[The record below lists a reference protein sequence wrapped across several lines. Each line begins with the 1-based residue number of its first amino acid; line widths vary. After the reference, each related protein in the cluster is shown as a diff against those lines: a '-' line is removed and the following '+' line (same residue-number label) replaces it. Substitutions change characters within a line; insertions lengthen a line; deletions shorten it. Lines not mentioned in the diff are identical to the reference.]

1 MGSAEYDKKT
11 ILIKSLKVRDLEKK
25 LPNYG
30 TEQRIELLKIA
41 ADELGSTGDEQE
53 IAHIMLLLGNVY
65 SQSGQPDDASYCFG
79 KSADIFGKLGDL
91 FGEAASLNNLGFVNK
106 TRGDINSAL
115 NNYEKSLSIYR
126 SLGDKDHECIILLNI
141 ANLYYSMGEYL
152 EAIEYFEDS
161 LEAADKPVDAK
172 TLYALGSSYSKSNDH
187 RRALEYLEKAL
198 AKATESGDK
207 QMRASILKALTATYL
222 GMGDVEKAGNIV
234 EQNEELFKHPYE
246 QVQPESVD
254 NKTLSGDESFN
265 SLVSKD
271 VRTSLTSVIGY
282 AQHIKANHPDI
293 SGEDLADMMNDI
305 EVSALTI
312 NELISN
318 LDAIDAVYSGKIEP
332 KQERI
337 DLTEIVSSALNSCS
351 ARISSKHINAIFKA
365 SGDGI
370 SLNSDRGIL
379 EHIMNNL
386 ISNAV
391 RSTPPGKNIY
401 AYVSR
406 DGEIVRCEIIDE
418 GSGLSESEAGDLI
431 NGVTAIN
438 GYMPEKEGSE
448 GIGLSV
454 ANSLTKLLGGELRCE
469 NMLGKGSAF
478 VLELPDKKKF

>member
-1 MGSAEYDKKT
+1 M
-11 ILIKSLKVRDLEKK
+11 KVRDLKKK
-25 LPNYG
+25 LPSYG
-30 TEQRIELLKIA
+30 TEQRIELLKA
-41 ADELGSTGDEQE
+41 AVDELGSTGDQQE

-65 SQSGQPDDASYCFG
+65 CQSGQPDDASYCFS
-79 KSADIFGKLGDL
+79 KSAEIFGKLGDL

-106 TRGDINSAL
+106 TRGDINTAL

-126 SLGDKDHECIILLNI
+126 SLGDKYHECIILLNI

-161 LEAADKPVDAK
+161 LEAANKPADAK

-187 RRALEYLEKAL
+187 GRALEYLEKAL
-198 AKATESGDK
+198 AESTEAGDK
-207 QMRASILKALTATYL
+207 QMIASILKALTGTYL

-234 EQNEELFKHPYE
+234 EQNEGLFNHS
-246 QVQPESVD
+246 PEPIQFESGN
-254 NKTLSGDESFN
+254 NKTLRDNEPFN
-265 SLVSKD
+265 PLISKD

-282 AQHIKANHPDI
+282 AQHIKVNHPDI
-293 SGEDLADMMNDI
+293 SGEELADMMNDI

-318 LDAIDAVYSGKIEP
+318 LDAIDAVYSGKIKP
-332 KQERI
+332 RQEKV
-337 DLTEIVSSALNSCS
+337 DLAEIVSSALKSCS

-370 SLNSDRGIL
+370 FLNSDRDIL
-379 EHIMNNL
+379 AHIMNNL

-406 DGEIVRCEIIDE
+406 DGAAVRCEIIDE

-431 NGVTAIN
+431 NGITAIN
-438 GYMPEKEGSE
+438 GYSPEKEESE
-448 GIGLSV
+448 GIGLTV
-454 ANSLTKLLGGELRCE
+454 ANSLTKLLGGELKCE

-478 VLELPDKKKF
+478 VLELHKRID